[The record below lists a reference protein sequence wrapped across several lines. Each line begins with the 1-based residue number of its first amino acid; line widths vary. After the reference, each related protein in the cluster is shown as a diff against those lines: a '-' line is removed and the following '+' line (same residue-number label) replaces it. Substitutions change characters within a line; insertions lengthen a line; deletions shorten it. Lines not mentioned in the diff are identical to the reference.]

1 MASVRTY
8 EVIRN
13 AGGASSHGYRR
24 IRTSELTGNDYTLP
38 AVTII
43 MIAIIAI
50 NNKHGQRMQTLTQ
63 WLQPPTLSLSLAL
76 CLIRPPVA

>member
-1 MASVRTY
+1 MKLSEMPAVLPLMAYCLIT
-8 EVIRN
+8 
-13 AGGASSHGYRR
+13 
-24 IRTSELTGNDYTLP
+24 TSELTGNDYTLP

-43 MIAIIAI
+43 MIAIITI

-63 WLQPPTLSLSLAL
+63 WLQPPTLSLVL